1 MNHNREGLIDDVEG
15 WISDTPTKNSLS
27 LLKLTSFLHCSLLGE
42 KCRQHTT
49 VRIALWVIFSAGT
62 SGWTSQLCWC
72 WRQDDI
78 NPFLNLLLFM
88 VQRNY
93 FQLYIGAPG
102 SNFKRIQNM
111 SMSERVSF
119 HHYCEDSSDL
129 AQFISGPVPFKIVVT
144 DMTYVDIIYILKCS
158 STVPQSITMRLICS

>member
-1 MNHNREGLIDDVEG
+1 MDIWYSDEEFTFIVKTYLISPLFAVG
-15 WISDTPTKNSLS
+15 RKMSATHYCS
-27 LLKLTSFLHCSLLGE
+27 HCLVGDIQ
-42 KCRQHTT
+42 CT
-49 VRIALWVIFSAGT
+49 VAGT

-129 AQFISGPVPFKIVVT
+129 AQFISDPVPFKIVVT